1 MTPSASMNVSEPN
14 QRRRERGV
22 LWASVVALLFA
33 AVAALSF
40 ALDQTVT
47 LSSLPPSQPTQAAGQ

>member
-1 MTPSASMNVSEPN
+1 MTPSASIDMDRSGEPGG
-14 QRRRERGV
+14 EHGIA
-22 LWASVVALLFA
+22 WAIIVAVLFA

-47 LSSLPPSQPTQAAGQ
+47 LSSLPTLQPTQSSGQ

>member
-1 MTPSASMNVSEPN
+1 MTPSASMDMNKPGG
-14 QRRRERGV
+14 RRTEHSV
-22 LWASVVALLFA
+22 LWASIVAVLFA

-47 LSSLPPSQPTQAAGQ
+47 LSSLPTLQPAQTAGQ

>member
-1 MTPSASMNVSEPN
+1 MTPSASMDMNKPGG
-14 QRRRERGV
+14 RRAEHGI
-22 LWASVVALLFA
+22 LWASIVAVLFA

-47 LSSLPPSQPTQAAGQ
+47 LSSLPTLQPAQTAEQ

>member
-1 MTPSASMNVSEPN
+1 MDMNKPGA
-14 QRRRERGV
+14 RRTEHGI
-22 LWASVVALLFA
+22 LWASIVAVLFA

-47 LSSLPPSQPTQAAGQ
+47 LSSLPTLQPAQNAGQ

>member
-1 MTPSASMNVSEPN
+1 MTPGASIDMNRPGG
-14 QRRRERGV
+14 RRTERGI
-22 LWASVVALLFA
+22 LWASIVAVLFA

-47 LSSLPPSQPTQAAGQ
+47 LSSLPTLQPAQTAGQ

>member
-1 MTPSASMNVSEPN
+1 MTPSASMDINKPGG
-14 QRRRERGV
+14 RRTEHGM
-22 LWASVVALLFA
+22 LWASIVAVLFA

-47 LSSLPPSQPTQAAGQ
+47 LSSVPTLQPAQTTGH

>member
-1 MTPSASMNVSEPN
+1 MTPGASMDMNRPGG
-14 QRRRERGV
+14 RRTEHGI
-22 LWASVVALLFA
+22 LWASIVAVLFA

-47 LSSLPPSQPTQAAGQ
+47 LSSLPTVQPAQTAGQ